1 MCTTTLIPPVSFG
14 QKDPLRKTSTQ
25 QQITTAAAKRDTTM
39 HRGECTLCN
48 CSGYIGAN
56 VGICENCGHHYD
68 SHRY

>member
-1 MCTTTLIPPVSFG
+1 MTETVTLK
-14 QKDPLRKTSTQ
+14 QKDQLRKAATH
-25 QQITTAAAKRDTTM
+25 QQITLASTKRDINM

-56 VGICENCGHHYD
+56 VGICENCGHHYN